1 MPVIADLRV
10 KKFKILK
17 KAVKKLEKDGIKEA
31 LARNGIKPVDEAVI
45 LKILLASL
53 FFRLEL
59 SYFVEELK
67 NRRKLRKLNIS
78 EVPGIKDL
86 YDFMAKFGEESFRK
100 AIDQII
106 NSLFG
111 KIGRGCKIVIDTSGI
126 DLNLNKQEK
135 ENKRSLR

>member
-1 MPVIADLRV
+1 M
-10 KKFKILK
+10 
-17 KAVKKLEKDGIKEA
+17 
-31 LARNGIKPVDEAVI
+31 

-67 NRRKLRKLNIS
+67 NRRKLRKLLNIS
-78 EVPGIKDL
+78 EVPDIKDL

-100 AIDQII
+100 AVDQII

-111 KIGRGCKIVIDTSGI
+111 KIGRGCLKIVVDTSGI
-126 DLNLNKQEK
+126 DLNLNKQKNRKSNEA
-135 ENKRSLR
+135 